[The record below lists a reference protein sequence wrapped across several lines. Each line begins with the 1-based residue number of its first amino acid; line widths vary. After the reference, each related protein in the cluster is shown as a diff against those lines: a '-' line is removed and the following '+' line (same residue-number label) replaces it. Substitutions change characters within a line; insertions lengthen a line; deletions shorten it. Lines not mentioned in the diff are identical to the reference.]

1 MEKNKRLIKMW
12 IIIDNNSKFFEHNY
26 LESFRIIDKSIKKNI
41 DDNKKIFLLN
51 PPINVWHFICDFL
64 GQILEIGENEDYD
77 KCKFI
82 IKFDID
88 DDSSHNLIL
97 FLKDFFNKI
106 NLKNY
111 HFFMPGDLIGHN
123 EYYNIS
129 PMRETSKAMY
139 NKIYEVF
146 LKNYPTEIVKPE
158 KMIYVSR
165 RNASIDRI
173 DDEKKIESF
182 FENLGFEILFR
193 GNFGEK
199 DLVEDIKYFR
209 EVKVIAGLSGAG
221 LTNSIFMPPGGL
233 VIEISVPQI
242 THVENQEEHDLFPE
256 IRVTARHLFHP
267 ASSFIKDHTHI
278 QIPVNDNSAE
288 TAINKIKR
296 LGIFR

>member
-1 MEKNKRLIKMW
+1 MW
-12 IIIDNNSKFFEHNY
+12 ITIDNNSKFFEHNY
-26 LESFRIIDKSIKKNI
+26 LESFHIIDKSIKKNI
-41 DDNKKIFLLN
+41 DDNKKVFLLN
-51 PPINVWHFICDFL
+51 PPINVWHFIYDFL
-64 GQILEIGENEDYD
+64 GQIVEIGENEDYD
-77 KCKFI
+77 TCKFV
-82 IKFDID
+82 IKLDVD
-88 DDSSHNLIL
+88 NESSQNLIL
-97 FLKDFFNKI
+97 FLKHFFSKI

-111 HFFMPGDLIGHN
+111 NFLLPGDLINNN

-129 PMRETSKAMY
+129 PMREPSVAMH
-139 NKIYEVF
+139 NKIYNV
-146 LKNYPTEIVKPE
+146 LVGSYPTEIVEPK
-158 KMIYVSR
+158 KMVYVSR

-242 THVENQEEHDLFPE
+242 THVENQKEHDLFPE